1 MASSQFTIRE
11 KPLTASM
18 TATTNQ
24 NGEVVTSL
32 YGQRIN
38 VIRAYIIGD
47 LYYVD
52 SRSSTQGNYIFH
64 VRSVA
69 GASLPNTQVT
79 ITYDYY
85 QYY

>member
-1 MASSQFTIRE
+1 MASSNFNLRE
-11 KPLTASM
+11 SPSTASM
-18 TATTNQ
+18 TVTTNQ

-32 YGQRIN
+32 YRPRIN
-38 VIRAYIIGD
+38 VIRAYMIGD
-47 LYYVD
+47 LYYID
-52 SRSSTQGNYIFH
+52 SRISSQGYYIFH

-69 GASLPNTQVT
+69 GASLANTQVT

>member
-1 MASSQFTIRE
+1 MASSNFNLRE
-11 KPLTASM
+11 KPSTASM
-18 TATTNQ
+18 TVTTNQ
-24 NGEVVTSL
+24 NGEVVTTL

-38 VIRAYIIGD
+38 VIRAYIMGE

-52 SRSSTQGNYIFH
+52 SRFSAQGYYIFH
-64 VRSVA
+64 VRSVN
-69 GASLPNTQVT
+69 GVSLANQQVT